1 MASVKKV
8 KSIKHI
14 SVDTPFE
21 MKFGKYVSVASN
33 FASPFKYSNKYL
45 MTQPPITASDYR
57 IIGYDQ
63 DGNNGIDPSGK

>member
-21 MKFGKYVSVASN
+21 MKVERYVSVASN

-45 MTQPPITASDYR
+45 VWFLLQKKIYNFYV
-57 IIGYDQ
+57 I
-63 DGNNGIDPSGK
+63 